1 MVTQNWFGL
10 IVEVYLLLQILQAMD
25 VEQLN

>member
-1 MVTQNWFGL
+1 MVAHNWFGL